1 MAKEKEKL
9 TEELVMNQVGKILED
24 YGCDVVSVEEV
35 RIPGGGLSTILIVL
49 YSGVVPVKVLMEIG
63 EKYGDEYVGVSGEY
77 TKNGC
82 VVVYVTVDKEKYEF

>member
-35 RIPGGGLSTILIVL
+35 RIPGGGLSTILQRRSAGEGADGDWREVRRRVRRRERRV
-49 YSGVVPVKVLMEIG
+49 YQVRPYGGVCDGGRREV
-63 EKYGDEYVGVSGEY
+63 
-77 TKNGC
+77 
-82 VVVYVTVDKEKYEF
+82 